1 MMILKRNFLCKGLGL
16 LVGISS
22 ICLSLSAR
30 TSPVE
35 VKFNAKTGA
44 ISQLN
49 IQGDQDR
56 MDWLTATDGSQ
67 YTWIGEKYG
76 WGLGYFTENIGG
88 KSIRREWYLPQNV
101 SSDGLEVY
109 YRVGELGIRVKRHQ
123 ESEDW
128 IEEYEFRNE
137 GKKTVNLSDIG
148 IYTPFNDNYPD
159 ARTCVHNRTNVHIW
173 AGENAAYICALRMG
187 GYAPHLGVVLT
198 EGCIKSYEI
207 SERGINK
214 QNSQTRGLFS
224 LNPADMQL
232 KSGEVGRLAWRIFS
246 HAGVEDFRNKIVALG
261 GVFVECD
268 KYVYEKGDTAD
279 IRLHG
284 NLKECTMMQDRI
296 SLPMHKEDN
305 VWTVKVPMDR
315 TGEVRFDFL
324 YGNGKRTHADCL
336 VVSNVKEIIGKRT
349 AFIRTRQQMDNR
361 SDLRYGAYMVYD
373 NEGDSIYLND
383 TPNCNPVDR
392 DEGAERLG
400 MGILLAKQ
408 YLLTKD
414 DRLKTSLLKYAKFL
428 REKLQTKDYVTYSS
442 VDQKGRNRGYN
453 YTWAADFYF
462 LMYRVTGNKQY
473 AVDGY
478 QTLQSLFRQFGYG
491 FYSIEIPVQLGLQV
505 LKDAGMNEEY
515 EDLKDDFIQTGD
527 VFVKNGLDYPAHEV
541 NYEQSIVAPA
551 ICFLAQLYLET
562 GIKKYLDEVKQQMPL
577 LEAFS
582 GFQPSYHLNGIAIRH
597 WDGYWFGKREMFGDT
612 FPHYW
617 STITGAAFHYYA
629 LCTGD
634 RSYQQRAEN
643 IVRNNLCL
651 FFEDG
656 KASCAYLYPYK
667 INGVKAQFYDPYA
680 NDQDWAL
687 VYYLLVNE
695 NL

>member
-1 MMILKRNFLCKGLGL
+1 MQKHFLKKLGL
-16 LVGISS
+16 LAGILAV
-22 ICLSLSAR
+22 CLSLSAQ
-30 TSPVE
+30 TSIVR
-35 VKFNAKTGA
+35 VKLDTKTGA

-49 IQGDQDR
+49 IKGEPDR

-67 YTWIGEKYG
+67 YPWIDEKYG
-76 WGLGYFTENIGG
+76 WGLGYFTENVGG
-88 KSIRREWYLPQNV
+88 KNIRREWRLPESVSQN
-101 SSDGLEVY
+101 GLEVH
-109 YRVGELGIRVKRHQ
+109 YRVGEVGILVKRYQ
-123 ESEDW
+123 EKRDW
-128 IEEYEFRNE
+128 IEEYEFKNE
-137 GKKTVNLSDIG
+137 GTKTVNLSDIG
-148 IYTPFNDNYPD
+148 IYMPFNDNYPD
-159 ARTCVHNRTNVHIW
+159 ARTCIHRRANVHVW
-173 AGENAAYICALRMG
+173 AGENAAYVCALRMG
-187 GYAPHLGVVLT
+187 GYAPHLGIVLT
-198 EGCIKSYEI
+198 EGRIKSYEI
-207 SERGINK
+207 SERGIDK
-214 QNSQTRGLFS
+214 QHSQTRGIFS
-224 LNPADMQL
+224 LNPTDMQL
-232 KSGEVGRLAWRIFS
+232 KPGEVNRLAWHIFP
-246 HAGVEDFRNKIVALG
+246 HVGVKDFRNRIIALG
-261 GVFVECD
+261 SVFAECD
-268 KYVYEKGDTAD
+268 KYVYEKGDTAR
-279 IRLHG
+279 IKLHG
-284 NLKECTMMQDRI
+284 HLKECTMMMQD
-296 SLPMHKEDN
+296 STLVPMTKEDD
-305 VWTVKVPMDR
+305 VWTAKVPMNC

-324 YGNGKRTHADCL
+324 YGDGRRTHADCL
-336 VVSNVKEIIGKRT
+336 VISNAREVIEKRV
-349 AFIRTRQQMDNR
+349 AFIRTRQQMANR

-373 NEGDSIYLND
+373 NDGDSIYLND

-392 DEGAERLG
+392 DEGAERQG

-408 YLLTKD
+408 YLLTGD
-414 DRLKTSLLKYAKFL
+414 DSLKISLLKYAKFL
-428 REKLQTKDYVTYSS
+428 REKLQTKDYTTYSS

-462 LMYRVTGNKQY
+462 LMYRVTGDRQY

-505 LKDAGMNEEY
+505 LEDAGMKAEY
-515 EDLKDDFIQTGD
+515 EDLKSDFIQTGD
-527 VFVKNGLDYPAHEV
+527 LFVKNGLNYPAHEV
-541 NYEQSIVAPA
+541 NYEQSIVGPA

-562 GIKKYLDEVKQQMPL
+562 GNTKYLDEVKRQMPV
-577 LEAFS
+577 LEAFN

-629 LCTGD
+629 FCTGYLW
-634 RSYQQRAEN
+634 YQRRAEN

-667 INGVKAQFYDPYA
+667 VNGEKAQFYDAYA

-687 VYYLLVNE
+687 VYYLLVND